1 MRQFIS
7 FLFFAS
13 LVFNVGATP
22 MSYNLPVGVTAVSE
36 EVFGLHMAIFY
47 ICCAIGVVVFG
58 LMFYSMIK
66 HRKSQGA
73 VPATFHENVKV
84 EILWTII
91 PFLILVIMA
100 IPASKTLIA
109 MEDASEADLTIKVT
123 GSQWKWHYEY
133 FDHDLSFYS
142 LLATPK
148 EQIYGEQ
155 EKSEHYLLDV
165 DKPLV
170 LPANKKIRFLMTSDD
185 VIHSWWVPD
194 FAVKKDA
201 IPGFINETWTK
212 VGKPGTYRGQ
222 CTELCGK
229 DHGFMPVVVNVL
241 SEQDFDTWLT
251 EQKTLAAQTQAQ
263 QAASLDQAMTM
274 DELMALGQQ
283 VYMGRC
289 AACHQPNGQGLEGI
303 FPSLKGT
310 ELVMNDI
317 QGHIDIVVYGKQG
330 SAMQA
335 FKDQLSFKELAAVIT
350 YERNAWGNNTGDKI
364 QPADIANAISE

>member
-1 MRQFIS
+1 MRQVIS

>member
-22 MSYNLPVGVTAVSE
+22 MSYNLPVGVTSVSE

-170 LPANKKIRFLMTSDD
+170 LPANKKVRFLMTSDD

-317 QGHIDIVVYGKQG
+317 QGHIDIVVHGKQG

-335 FKDQLSFKELAAVIT
+335 FRDQLSFKELAAVIT